1 MQQDFQNR
9 LRRLEG
15 QIRAL
20 QTLTQASDC
29 KKTIIQFQAA
39 QAALD
44 KCFANYLQRNLQE
57 CLKQKQTQKLDE
69 ILHSLTQQGNAFGS
83 SHSSCR
89 GSSRLVPIPHLP
101 QTKLR
106 RRKPF
111 DFRLNPSRLG
121 QKSRAHC
128 RQKTPLLFV
137 PKFPDALPMFL
148 WIEAIL

>member
-1 MQQDFQNR
+1 MVENNFPGNVFFLLREKRVDKIPLGGMLGLMQQDFQNR

-69 ILHSLTQQGNAFGS
+69 ILHSLTQQ
-83 SHSSCR
+83 
-89 GSSRLVPIPHLP
+89 
-101 QTKLR
+101 
-106 RRKPF
+106 
-111 DFRLNPSRLG
+111 
-121 QKSRAHC
+121 
-128 RQKTPLLFV
+128 
-137 PKFPDALPMFL
+137 
-148 WIEAIL
+148 